1 MQLIYIH
8 GFNSDAQSVKGRML
22 QDWCAVHR
30 PEIRVQRPDLNQPP
44 EQVMALLADLIAQD
58 PQTAVV
64 GSSLGGFFATAC
76 VAQHGVRAVLVNPSV
91 RPFESFMRYFQPFDP
106 TDLVGHVTEGGWA
119 VQREHLEQLR
129 GLFEPVPKHP
139 ANILVLLKEGDEV
152 LDYRVAAA
160 HYAQD
165 GAQCPMIIEPNGDH
179 FMHDMAD
186 KIPLMLDFLFPAR

>member
-44 EQVMALLADLIAQD
+44 EQVMAILGDLIAQD
-58 PQTAVV
+58 PQTAVI

-106 TDLVGHVTEGGWA
+106 MDLVGHVTEGGWA

-165 GAQCPMIIEPNGDH
+165 DAQCPMIIEPNGDH

>member
-8 GFNSDAQSVKGRML
+8 GFNSDAQSVKGLML
-22 QDWCAVHR
+22 QDWCATHW
-30 PEIRVQRPDLNQPP
+30 PEIRVQRPDLNLPP

-58 PQTAVV
+58 AQTALV

-76 VAQHGVRAVLVNPSV
+76 VARHAVRAVLINPSV

-106 TDLVGHVTEGGWA
+106 MDLVGHVTEGGWA

-129 GLFEPVPKHP
+129 GLFEPVPKFP
-139 ANILVLLKEGDEV
+139 ENILVLLKQGDEV
-152 LDYRVAAA
+152 LDYRVAAS

-186 KIPLMLDFLFPAR
+186 KIPLMLDFLFPSI

>member
-22 QDWCAVHR
+22 QDWCAAHR
-30 PEIRVQRPDLNQPP
+30 PEILVQRPDLNQPP
-44 EQVMALLADLIAQD
+44 EKVMALLADLIAQD

-106 TDLVGHVTEGGWA
+106 MDLVGHVTEGGWA

-129 GLFEPVPKHP
+129 GLFELVPQHP

-152 LDYRVAAA
+152 LDHRVAAA
-160 HYAQD
+160 YYAQD

-186 KIPLMLDFLFPAR
+186 KIPLMLDFLFPAC